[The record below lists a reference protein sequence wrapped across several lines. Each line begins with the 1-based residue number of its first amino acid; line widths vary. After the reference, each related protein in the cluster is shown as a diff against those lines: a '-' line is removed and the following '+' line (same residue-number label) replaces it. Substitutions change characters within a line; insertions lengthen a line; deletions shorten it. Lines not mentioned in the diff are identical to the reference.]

1 MLSIS
6 SHGKDCSTK
15 NSACFRSFTNGSLQ
29 SVSPIA
35 FQSNASI
42 SSILSKKRV
51 ASAGISVA
59 ERPTPLDGIG
69 PFYDRAQV
77 RFEMHNRTL
86 TATVRQIHV
95 VALMQQE
102 KHDRARTEIE
112 GNSPTF
118 VPGWQSKSS

>member
-1 MLSIS
+1 MRSIS

-51 ASAGISVA
+51 AARIPVLIAQIFDKWPSRKFLQTVGRIAG
-59 ERPTPLDGIG
+59 LDSGRLLRILEEMVRCG
-69 PFYDRAQV
+69 MRYDPDFTVPFLDVLEQHLR
-77 RFEMHNRTL
+77 
-86 TATVRQIHV
+86 
-95 VALMQQE
+95 
-102 KHDRARTEIE
+102 
-112 GNSPTF
+112 
-118 VPGWQSKSS
+118 

>member
-1 MLSIS
+1 MRSIS
-6 SHGKDCSTK
+6 SHGKYSSTK
-15 NSACFRSFTNGSLQ
+15 NSACFRSFTNGSPQ

-59 ERPTPLDGIG
+59 ERPMPLDGIG
-69 PFYDRAQV
+69 PFDDRAQV

-102 KHDRARTEIE
+102 KHDRARTDRKSTRL
-112 GNSPTF
+112 NS
-118 VPGWQSKSS
+118 SHANISY